1 MKQSF
6 GIIGAGNIG
15 QTVAQHLIK
24 AGYPVI
30 LSNSKGPD
38 SLKALVKSLGAGAKA
53 GTVKDAAKAD
63 IVLLSLPWSEVSSLT
78 GIIDWNNKIV
88 IDATNHFVTYAPDF
102 QVADLNGKASSE
114 VVASQLKGARVVK
127 AFNTLFFKILA
138 KDPHESGGKRVLFV
152 SGDDKSSKSEVSE
165 VIQALG
171 FAVIDLGDLANGSK
185 LQQAKGSVATLNL
198 IQVS

>member
-38 SLKALVKSLGAGAKA
+38 SLKDLVKSLGVGAKA

-102 QVADLNGKASSE
+102 LVADLNGKASSE
-114 VVASQLKGARVVK
+114 VVASQLKGSRVVK
-127 AFNTLFFKILA
+127 AFNTLFI
-138 KDPHESGGKRVLFV
+138 R
-152 SGDDKSSKSEVSE
+152 EVF
-165 VIQALG
+165 Q
-171 FAVIDLGDLANGSK
+171 
-185 LQQAKGSVATLNL
+185 
-198 IQVS
+198 

>member
-1 MKQSF
+1 MKKSF

-15 QTVAQHLIK
+15 QTVARHLIK

-38 SLKALVKSLGAGAKA
+38 SLKDLVKSLGRNVKA
-53 GTVKDAAKAD
+53 GSVEEAVKAD
-63 IVLLSLPWSEVSSLT
+63 IVLLSLPWSEVTSLA
-78 GIIDWNNKIV
+78 GLIDWKNKIV
-88 IDATNHFVTYAPDF
+88 IDATNHFISFAPDF
-102 QVADLNGKASSE
+102 QVADLKGKSSSE
-114 VVASQLKGARVVK
+114 VVASYLPGARIVK

-138 KDPHESGGKRVLFV
+138 KDPNEAGGKRVLFI
-152 SGDDKSSKSEVSE
+152 SGDDIASKSEVSD
-165 VIQALG
+165 VIKTLG

-198 IQVS
+198 IQL